1 MLIEIPF
8 FTIWVLKYLLYACHR
23 LDIKFNHMFLF
34 GSKKEAVPKIY
45 LFIYL
50 FIYLSKAKIMQIK
63 PK

>member
-1 MLIEIPF
+1 
-8 FTIWVLKYLLYACHR
+8 
-23 LDIKFNHMFLF
+23 MFLF